1 MGAICLGKHLCL
13 NQFID
18 IVRRHAKVEFSA
30 TYRNRVNASRALVEK
45 WVDEEKV
52 MYGVT
57 TGFGALCTKAI
68 DKKETA
74 QLQTNIILSHS
85 TSVGAPLSE
94 EVVRGTLLMMLQ
106 NLGQGYSGVRLCVLE
121 QIRQCLNLGVIP
133 WAPGE
138 GSVGYLSPEAH
149 MALVLTGRGK
159 AWSGGS
165 FYPVRRRLRKSAFLL
180 LNYQVR
186 RGLRSFRERHHR
198 LQWQPSLF
206 MISLRRPE
214 RLMLLA
220 P

>member
-85 TSVGAPLSE
+85 TSVGAPFQKKWYGA
-94 EVVRGTLLMMLQ
+94 R
-106 NLGQGYSGVRLCVLE
+106 
-121 QIRQCLNLGVIP
+121 CL
-133 WAPGE
+133 
-138 GSVGYLSPEAH
+138 
-149 MALVLTGRGK
+149 
-159 AWSGGS
+159 
-165 FYPVRRRLRKSAFLL
+165 
-180 LNYQVR
+180 
-186 RGLRSFRERHHR
+186 
-198 LQWQPSLF
+198 
-206 MISLRRPE
+206 
-214 RLMLLA
+214 
-220 P
+220 